1 MVRTRWIGPRVVAT
15 ALGLALLA
23 GLGGCKGDNGGESSE
38 TTTTAAPTTTE
49 APTTTLSGP
58 EQDAAAVK
66 AAVQRYYAAVL
77 KAFDPPDP
85 QNGELAAS
93 ASGQALEDVKGL
105 LSTYKT
111 RGQYARR
118 KSPGPYEVHLGVP
131 EISANEALLTDCVID
146 DGATYDATGA
156 IVDDTVVA
164 ARYRTVL
171 ARTATGWILREHKK
185 LLESP
190 DLTTCRGGQ

>member
-66 AAVQRYYAAVL
+66 AAVQR
-77 KAFDPPDP
+77 FW
-85 QNGELAAS
+85 
-93 ASGQALEDVKGL
+93 DVYL
-105 LSTYKT
+105 VS
-111 RGQYARR
+111 
-118 KSPGPYEVHLGVP
+118 
-131 EISANEALLTDCVID
+131 
-146 DGATYDATGA
+146 
-156 IVDDTVVA
+156 
-164 ARYRTVL
+164 
-171 ARTATGWILREHKK
+171 
-185 LLESP
+185 LESP
-190 DLTTCRGGQ
+190 DPADPSIGTVAAGAALTKVQTYLTQLRDQQRYVRRSNPGPLELAVGDPLVQGDHATVFDCVVDDAATYGPGGTVLDDSVSGRQYSTDLARSNGAWLVVKHEQQVASPDLSICRGVR